1 METLQNTRQLV
12 VWTEPGTL
20 EQAKSEF
27 SGFPAS
33 FRTITA
39 RLHPDLLKNNVLLF
53 YFHQDAGQERWE
65 RIFELCQQTEPEATL
80 FYWPHHSSE
89 RAFHLGWIAGKYRL
103 PNPEW
108 ASNFRHLKQLL
119 RACRISET
127 AGASETSFD
136 IVGARKRLGLTQEDM
151 ASALGIAPRTLQ
163 NWERGVGLSQMGK
176 KVRDLSELL
185 SMMDEFVIAPK
196 EAEWLKTPLEAFR
209 NRTPIDLI
217 KEGKLRDLIVEF
229 HRLREGQPQ

>member
-1 METLQNTRQLV
+1 METLHNPRQLL

-33 FRTITA
+33 FRTNTA
-39 RLHPDLLKNNVLLF
+39 RLNPDLLRNNVLLF
-53 YFHQDAGQERWE
+53 YFHQDAEEERWE

-89 RAFHLGWIAGKYRL
+89 SAFHVGWIAGKYRL
-103 PNPEW
+103 PKAEW
-108 ASNFRHLKQLL
+108 ASSFRHLKQLL
-119 RACRISET
+119 RACRISE
-127 AGASETSFD
+127 APESSEASFD
-136 IVGARKRLGLTQEDM
+136 IVGARKRLGLTQEEM
-151 ASALGIAPRTLQ
+151 AAALGIAPRTLQ
-163 NWERGVGLSQMGK
+163 NWERGLGLSQMGK

-209 NRTPIDLI
+209 NRAPVDLI

-229 HRLREGQPQ
+229 HRLREGQPL

>member
-1 METLQNTRQLV
+1 
-12 VWTEPGTL
+12 
-20 EQAKSEF
+20 
-27 SGFPAS
+27 
-33 FRTITA
+33 
-39 RLHPDLLKNNVLLF
+39 
-53 YFHQDAGQERWE
+53 
-65 RIFELCQQTEPEATL
+65 
-80 FYWPHHSSE
+80 
-89 RAFHLGWIAGKYRL
+89 
-103 PNPEW
+103 
-108 ASNFRHLKQLL
+108 
-119 RACRISET
+119 
-127 AGASETSFD
+127 
-136 IVGARKRLGLTQEDM
+136 M